1 MLLQLRARL
10 IASPVGTLVPA
21 VGALQAISW
30 GERVTKA
37 GFPAIV
43 LTLINGGRE
52 YDHEGFDGLAQ
63 PRVQADLFH
72 NSPADLVALADAYL
86 TEMETVRTATV
97 DGVTVKFHH
106 GFLVNDQGPLV
117 EDVGGTGSD
126 KRVHRRVIEHEFFW
140 EIVT

>member
-1 MLLQLRARL
+1 MLLQFRARL

-21 VGALQAISW
+21 VGALRAISW
-30 GERVTKA
+30 GERSTKA

-43 LTLINGGRE
+43 LTLISGGRD
-52 YDHEGFDGLAQ
+52 YDHEGFDGLPR

-72 NSPADLVALADAYL
+72 TSPASLVELADAYL
-86 TEMETVRTATV
+86 TEMETPREATV
-97 DGVTVKFHH
+97 NAVTVKFHH

-126 KRVHRRVIEHEFFW
+126 KRVHRRVLEHEFFW